1 MAKSVRNGIFRT
13 QEISRDS
20 KFPLRYEI
28 QQGQEI
34 IPQNILT

>member
-1 MAKSVRNGIFRT
+1 MAKSVRNGIFGT

-28 QQGQEI
+28 QLGQEI
-34 IPQNILT
+34 IPPNIFT

>member
-1 MAKSVRNGIFRT
+1 MAKSVRNGIFGT

-28 QQGQEI
+28 QLGQEI
-34 IPQNILT
+34 IPQNIIK